1 MPSRL
6 TAVVAL
12 ALGLYGMSVAAGN
25 AEGKLPL
32 PLQGGGR
39 VEVSLHQADTDPS
52 LTLPL
57 QGREKVSG
65 EITLAQAPACAAAK
79 AKAAAMDPLAKGEVA
94 ALLVSK
100 VPKPL
105 PDLDFLGP
113 DGKPTKLSAF
123 RGRTVLLN
131 LWATWCAPC
140 RKEMPALDRLQAG
153 LGGQDFEVV
162 AVTIDQRNLDRPKA
176 FLQEI
181 GVSRLAYYADPTAR
195 IFQQL
200 RAVDRAVGMPT
211 TLIID
216 PEGCEL
222 GYLAGPAEWSSD
234 DALKLM
240 RAALGR

>member
-1 MPSRL
+1 
-6 TAVVAL
+6 
-12 ALGLYGMSVAAGN
+12 
-25 AEGKLPL
+25 
-32 PLQGGGR
+32 LQG
-39 VEVSLHQADTDPS
+39 E
-52 LTLPL
+52 
-57 QGREKVSG
+57 EKR
-65 EITLAQAPACAAAK
+65 ITLAQAPACTAAK
-79 AKAAAMDPLAKGEVA
+79 AKTAAMEPLAKGEVA
-94 ALLVSK
+94 ALLVAK
-100 VPKPL
+100 APKPL

-113 DGKPTKLSAF
+113 DGKATKLSAF
-123 RGRTVLLN
+123 RGKTVLLN

-140 RKEMPALDRLQAG
+140 RKEMPALDRLQAA

-181 GVSRLAYYADPTAR
+181 GVSRLGYYADPTAK

-211 TLIID
+211 TLIVD

-222 GYLAGPAEWSSD
+222 GYLAGPAEWSSE
-234 DALKLM
+234 DAQKLM